1 MILVLEFSYLLF
13 AKWRG
18 FPIIPKFAK
27 SFEDKWV
34 LNFVKSF
41 FGKALCVCMIFFYF
55 SVNVLNYT
63 DSLIFESPL
72 YSWDNLNQVV
82 VYYPLLKIQ
91 FVSIFLRVFVFMLM
105 SDIGLYFFSLY
116 YPLHILVSVTLAC

>member
-1 MILVLEFSYLLF
+1 MILALDFSYLLF
-13 AKWRG
+13 AKSRG

-41 FGKALCVCMIFFYF
+41 FGKDLCDCMTFFYF
-55 SVNVLNYT
+55 SINVLTYT

-91 FVSIFLRVFVFMLM
+91 FVSIFLTVFVFMLM
-105 SDIGLYFFSLY
+105 RDTGLYFFFL
-116 YPLHILVSVTLAC
+116 